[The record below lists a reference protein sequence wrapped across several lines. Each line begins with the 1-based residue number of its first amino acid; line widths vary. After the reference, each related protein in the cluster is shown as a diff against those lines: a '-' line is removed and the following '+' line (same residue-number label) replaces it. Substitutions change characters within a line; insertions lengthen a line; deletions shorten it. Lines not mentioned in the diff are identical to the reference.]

1 MRLSVSPFQ
10 PEALIMISIESF
22 LIEIDQILWFAN
34 VGKPSELDGQALRIT
49 SWEAWSGPE
58 TPGSGLMQEAQVDRH
73 ERLLAAGDP
82 RQIEAL
88 WQRVRDRV
96 FMQAIPRVPWMDDAD
111 AWYGPSAAV
120 WNAAWNAAL
129 VGISGSLGINL
140 DQDSLGGEWTLAAE
154 WRWLRAGHWP
164 CMYFWQWGET
174 TLAIAARHHE
184 ARQLAV
190 Y

>member
-1 MRLSVSPFQ
+1 VSTVSTRSTRHDQ
-10 PEALIMISIESF
+10 YRKL
-22 LIEIDQILWFAN
+22 LIEIDQIPWFAN

-49 SWEAWSGPE
+49 SWEAWPGPE
-58 TPGSGLMQEAQVDRH
+58 TPGSGLMQEAQVGRH

-82 RQIEAL
+82 RRIEAL
-88 WQRVRDRV
+88 WQRVHDRV
-96 FMQAIPRVPWMDDAD
+96 FMQAIPRVPWKDDAD

-140 DQDSLGGEWTLAAE
+140 DQGSLGGEWTLAAE

-184 ARQLAV
+184 ARQLVV